1 MSYCRIVR
9 AIRRFCLDC
18 QGGGRRAKCGY
29 APTLTAPCGSGAW
42 PAPVSESWPWTPV
55 TPVLRGMMPCPLPVG
70 SLPFPPPAIPCR
82 RPCRRLSR
90 RLPARRLAPCKQ
102 GGPRTWRPGRRH
114 SGARRLLTARRRP
127 LWTGTATG
135 QAFPPSAYP
144 PETKARRSL
153 PCGPSVASASIAAAF
168 ATPCAGATP
177 ARRARCGHT
186 VSVYSPKPTAGC
198 VAASAARVPLSCR
211 DFP

>member
-18 QGGGRRAKCGY
+18 QGGAAREVRICTDLDCA
-29 APTLTAPCGSGAW
+29 
-42 PAPVSESWPWTPV
+42 
-55 TPVLRGMMPCPLPVG
+55 LRV
-70 SLPFPPPAIPCR
+70 
-82 RPCRRLSR
+82 
-90 RLPARRLAPCKQ
+90 
-102 GGPRTWRPGRRH
+102 WRMA
-114 SGARRLLTARRRP
+114 GARVGELAMDASDARPPGHDALSASCGVAALPSPRDTMQATLPEDVPQTPCTPTGP
-127 LWTGTATG
+127 LQTGGTEDMAAG
-135 QAFPPSAYP
+135 KASFRCASPVDGAASPSLDRNGDRAGFPAECVP
-144 PETKARRSL
+144 PGNEGEAVL